1 MVGAS
6 LYFHKF
12 VKIINT
18 KTITMKKLLLST
30 VLVLALSL
38 TFTSCRDT
46 EKKADDMGDTI
57 EKAADDVADETEGAL
72 EKAGKAIDNA
82 AKEVKE
88 AGKAVDSAANQ
99 VVGDD
104 N

>member
-1 MVGAS
+1 
-6 LYFHKF
+6 
-12 VKIINT
+12 
-18 KTITMKKLLLST
+18 MKKLLFSSAML
-30 VLVLALSL
+30 LALGLS
-38 TFTSCRDT
+38 FTSCRDT
-46 EKKADDMGDTI
+46 DKKEDSVIII
-57 EKAADDVADETEGAL
+57 EKEVEKVPAKTEGAL

-88 AGKAVDSAANQ
+88 AGKAVDSAAKE

>member
-1 MVGAS
+1 
-6 LYFHKF
+6 
-12 VKIINT
+12 
-18 KTITMKKLLLST
+18 MKKLLLST
-30 VLVLALSL
+30 VLVVALGL

-57 EKAADDVADETEGAL
+57 ETTADDVADKTEGAL

-82 AKEVKE
+82 ANEVKE
-88 AGKAVDSAANQ
+88 AGKAIDSAATE

>member
-1 MVGAS
+1 
-6 LYFHKF
+6 
-12 VKIINT
+12 
-18 KTITMKKLLLST
+18 MKKLLISSALII
-30 VLVLALSL
+30 ALSL
-38 TFTSCRDT
+38 LFTSCRET
-46 EKKADDMGDTI
+46 EKKADEPRVIVI
-57 EKAADDVADETEGAL
+57 EKKTEDNTKKVEGAL

-88 AGKAVDSAANQ
+88 AGKAVDKATKE

>member
-1 MVGAS
+1 
-6 LYFHKF
+6 
-12 VKIINT
+12 
-18 KTITMKKLLLST
+18 MKKSLLSAA
-30 VLVLALSL
+30 LILALSVS
-38 TFTSCRDT
+38 FTSCRET
-46 EKKADDMGDTI
+46 EKNSEDKVIII
-57 EKAADDVADETEGAL
+57 EKETEKIPEKTEGAL

-88 AGKAVDSAANQ
+88 AGKAVDSAAKE

>member
-1 MVGAS
+1 
-6 LYFHKF
+6 
-12 VKIINT
+12 
-18 KTITMKKLLLST
+18 MKKLLLSS
-30 VLVLALSL
+30 VLVIALSFSL
-38 TFTSCRDT
+38 TSCRET
-46 EKKADDMGDTI
+46 EKKANEPSVIVIEKKADDTP
-57 EKAADDVADETEGAL
+57 KKVEGAL

-88 AGKAVDSAANQ
+88 AGKAVDKAAKE

>member
-1 MVGAS
+1 
-6 LYFHKF
+6 
-12 VKIINT
+12 
-18 KTITMKKLLLST
+18 MKKLLLSSA
-30 VLVLALSL
+30 LVLALGFSL
-38 TFTSCRDT
+38 TSCRDT
-46 EKKADDMGDTI
+46 DKKSDDSVIIIEKKTDQA
-57 EKAADDVADETEGAL
+57 EGAL

-88 AGKAVDSAANQ
+88 AGKAVDSAAKE